1 MIAFNPDLTL
11 AVAGKDADFYLKVL
25 TFQKLGLNLIKK
37 MGRRSKQTSLQR
49 RHTGLINT

>member
-37 MGRRSKQTSLQR
+37 WAEDLNRHLSKEDTQ
-49 RHTGLINT
+49 G